1 MTEQSTITQA
11 KKVGLNRLHHAAT
24 AVLDQEVNRH
34 FIEDLIGL
42 PLVATW
48 CEESAMTPGMSF
60 CHTFY
65 QLDDGSALAFFQ
77 MSRPHDREFV
87 VGETNRYNHVALE
100 AREETQTA
108 IHERLLAA
116 NYPHHIQNHGYVKSL
131 YVTSPDGLDIE
142 IAVDPPYVDEIR
154 EKRLSDARTEL
165 SRWLAGDHTTNN
177 DWRPESHA
185 VTRYSAVPTDADA

>member
-1 MTEQSTITQA
+1 MTESLTSTPPSA
-11 KKVGLNRLHHAAT
+11 VGLSRLHHAAT
-24 AVLDQEVNRH
+24 SVYDQEVNRH

-48 CEESAMTPGMSF
+48 CEESATTPGMTF

-77 MSRPHDREFV
+77 MGRPHDREFLL
-87 VGETNRYNHVALE
+87 GETNRYNHVALN
-100 AREETQTA
+100 AEEDTLNA
-108 IHERLLAA
+108 IHERLLAE
-116 NYPHHIQNHGYVKSL
+116 NYPHFMQDHGYVKSL
-131 YVTSPDGLDIE
+131 YVTSPDGLEIE
-142 IAVDPPYVDEIR
+142 IAVDPPYIGEIR

-165 SRWLAGDHTTNN
+165 SRWLAGDHATNN

-185 VTRYSAVPTDADA
+185 VSHYPAQPADADA